1 MQVYNKQICIFRSSD
16 LVIKDKFIYIA
27 KPNILSSQ
35 RSTFNLKPFDNAIP
49 HKFISCSFQCLGQ
62 GTLPQLFV
70 QKLKLLDFVIIKTR
84 YKTIVLWNFKRIL
97 FTSESYLAFFGVRG
111 ILEKGRRQVV
121 AKMKSCTVCKGN
133 LVFFPI
139 PVQIIFHLNMDL
151 QEIFNGL
158 DAITVYSHSYWLA
171 IF

>member
-1 MQVYNKQICIFRSSD
+1 M
-16 LVIKDKFIYIA
+16 KDKFIYIA

-97 FTSESYLAFFGVRG
+97 FTSESYLAFFGVNRVVINAIVDRYG
-111 ILEKGRRQVV
+111 SEGCDILLETSV
-121 AKMKSCTVCKGN
+121 ADQDPLHLAGSGSTSIS
-133 LVFFPI
+133 FP
-139 PVQIIFHLNMDL
+139 
-151 QEIFNGL
+151 GS
-158 DAITVYSHSYWLA
+158 T
-171 IF
+171 